1 MLLEAGFVRELE
13 ALRRRM
19 QVRARSGG
27 GGEHIAK
34 RRGSSAEFLE
44 HRPYAPGD
52 DLRRIDWLAFARTGE
67 PVFKLF
73 RAEEDIVV
81 RLLVDASTSLAA
93 GEPTKIE
100 TAKKLA
106 AAIGY
111 MGLASSERTQV
122 AYGTERLERFGEP
135 SRGRGGLPKLLKEL
149 DPIEADG
156 KTDLAESIDQV
167 IMRSPRPGML
177 VILSDFFDP
186 GPFEAAV
193 TKAASAGHDVALI
206 QVLARDEVDPQYDGD
221 YQLEDAETGDTVE
234 VTMDAGAIEAYLARL
249 NKLIFGLRALAKKTR
264 ATYVRHVT
272 DEPVIGAIRRFVH
285 RVVD

>member
-27 GGEHIAK
+27 GGEHLAK
-34 RRGSSAEFLE
+34 RKGSSAEFLE

-73 RAEEDIVV
+73 RAEEDVVV
-81 RLLVDASTSLAA
+81 RLLIDTSASLAA
-93 GEPTKIE
+93 GDPPKIDA
-100 TAKKLA
+100 AKRIA

-111 MGLASSERTQV
+111 MALALSERTQI
-122 AYGTERLERFGEP
+122 ACATEGLDRWGEP
-135 SRGRGGLPKLLKEL
+135 TRGRAALPKLLRDL
-149 DPIEADG
+149 DGIEADG
-156 KTDLAESIDQV
+156 RTDLADAIEDV
-167 IMRSPRPGML
+167 LVRAPRPGML
-177 VILSDFFDP
+177 AIVSDFFDP

-193 TKAASAGHDVALI
+193 TKAASAGHDIALI
-206 QVLARDEVDPQYDGD
+206 QVLARDEVEPEYDGD
-221 YQLEDAETGDTVE
+221 YQLEDVETGETME
-234 VTMDAGAIEAYLARL
+234 VTMDASAIEAYLERL
-249 NKLIFGLRALAKKTR
+249 NKLIFGLRALSKRTR
-264 ATYVRHVT
+264 ATYVRHIVG
-272 DEPVIGAIRRFVH
+272 EPMIGVARRFVG

>member
-27 GGEHIAK
+27 GGEHLAK
-34 RRGSSAEFLE
+34 KKGSSAEFLE

-73 RAEEDIVV
+73 RAEEDVVV
-81 RLLVDASTSLAA
+81 RLLIDTSASLAA
-93 GEPTKIE
+93 GDPPKMDASKRI
-100 TAKKLA
+100 A

-111 MGLASSERTQV
+111 MALALSERTQI
-122 AYGTERLERFGEP
+122 ACATDGLDRWGEP
-135 SRGRGGLPKLLKEL
+135 TRGRAALPKLLREL
-149 DPIEADG
+149 DTIEADG
-156 KTDLAESIDQV
+156 KTDLTEAIDQV
-167 IMRSPRPGML
+167 IMRASRPGML
-177 VILSDFFDP
+177 AIVSDFFDP

-193 TKAASAGHDVALI
+193 TKAASAGHDIALL
-206 QVLARDEVDPQYDGD
+206 QVLARDEVEPEFDGD
-221 YQLEDAETGDTVE
+221 YQLEDVETGDLLE
-234 VTMDAGAIEAYLARL
+234 VTMDASAIEAYLERL
-249 NKLIFGLRALAKKTR
+249 NKLIFGLRALAKRSR
-264 ATYVRHVT
+264 ATYVRHIAG
-272 DEPVIGAIRRFVH
+272 DPVIGVVRRFVG